1 MGHSMSVDIADEAAL
16 QFVCAVTSQHL
27 GGPSER
33 RFVIYLGGDGE
44 PRSMLIA
51 AMQRAVVA
59 EHVTISIDPQPSDPP
74 PDVAFH
80 ASASPGRKGT
90 KKSPYLFGLFI
101 QARDLPALA
110 TQLLP
115 RYWSIHP
122 AYEMLRAARRAK
134 VA

>member
-1 MGHSMSVDIADEAAL
+1 MSVDIADEAAL
-16 QFVCAVTSQHL
+16 LFVCSVTSQHL
-27 GGPSER
+27 GGTSKR
-33 RFVIYLGGDGE
+33 DFVIYLSGEGE
-44 PRSMLIA
+44 PRNMLIA
-51 AMQRAVVA
+51 TMQSAIA
-59 EHVTISIDPQPSDPP
+59 AKHIGIAIDPKPTDPP

-80 ASASPGRKGT
+80 ASAAPERKGT

-122 AYEMLRAARRAK
+122 AYEVLRATRRAK
-134 VA
+134 AS